1 MRRAARMR
9 PDGIMSLTEEIKQ
22 VYPRHVS
29 QPSVEASNAEWW
41 ENEFYDYIQ
50 NGGTLNFNDFKD
62 LMLREGDIGDLGA
75 GIITPVRYTKVEKP
89 PLYDSNKPVTLQDYL
104 DWGMTLGNLD
114 EQSLESL
121 KFMFD
126 KLQEPKK

>member
-1 MRRAARMR
+1 MRRAN
-9 PDGIMSLTEEIKQ
+9 GIMSLTEEIKQ

-29 QPSVEASNAEWW
+29 QPDPEAEEHEYILNLY
-41 ENEFYDYIQ
+41 YDA
-50 NGGTLNFNDFKD
+50 LE
-62 LMLREGDIGDLGA
+62 R
-75 GIITPVRYTKVEKP
+75 GIIPPDTSIERFRKELHDFDYGSRRQRIPVRYTKVEKP